1 MSSGNRAH
9 FFCSQWSFHKRVK
22 RRDEIEMSDE
32 REVKM
37 SDEREV

>member
-9 FFCSQWSFHKRVK
+9 FFCSHEF
-22 RRDEIEMSDE
+22 EMSDE
-32 REVKM
+32 REVEM